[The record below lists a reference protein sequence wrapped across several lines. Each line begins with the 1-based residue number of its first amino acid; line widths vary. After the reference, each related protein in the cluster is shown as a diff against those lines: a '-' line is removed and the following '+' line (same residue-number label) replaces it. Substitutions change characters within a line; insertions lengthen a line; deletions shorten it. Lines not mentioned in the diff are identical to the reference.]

1 MHSAAVFTY
10 EVSQA
15 VRHPLTVRQARYLVG
30 LRDAADA
37 AHARLGEQDAL
48 FSDAFGD
55 LYSGAQT
62 DIAAVRSALE
72 WARSLRVMITGTDA
86 PLTPAQVKEAD
97 SAVPASQLA
106 ARG

>member
-1 MHSAAVFTY
+1 M
-10 EVSQA
+10 
-15 VRHPLTVRQARYLVG
+15 
-30 LRDAADA
+30 
-37 AHARLGEQDAL
+37 
-48 FSDAFGD
+48 
-55 LYSGAQT
+55 
-62 DIAAVRSALE
+62 E